1 MKEIKFE
8 KVAAPTSMKQSKDY
22 SITKEDVWGEFNIHT
37 GEKISKGMIV
47 ARYND
52 TCPVFKDIV
61 PYKSVTII
69 GPLDKQ
75 DELEYWLDYV
85 NGGGSISNVKQ
96 IGDNEIAIR
105 SDYMCW

>member
-1 MKEIKFE
+1 MSEIKFVE
-8 KVAAPTSMKQSKDY
+8 VKAPVSMKQPKDY
-22 SITKEDVWGEFNIHT
+22 SLTKEDVWGEFNIYT
-37 GEKISKGMIV
+37 GEKLSKGMIV
-47 ARYND
+47 ARYNE

-61 PYKSVTII
+61 PYKSVTIV

-85 NGGGSISNVKQ
+85 NGGESISKVKTL
-96 IGDNEIAIR
+96 DNNRVAIR